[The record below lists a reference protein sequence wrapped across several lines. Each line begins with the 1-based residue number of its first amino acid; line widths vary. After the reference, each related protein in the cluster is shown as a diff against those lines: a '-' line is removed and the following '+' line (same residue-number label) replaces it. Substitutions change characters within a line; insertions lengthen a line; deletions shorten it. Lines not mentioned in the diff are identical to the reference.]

1 MGEAE
6 AEAERPGPGAG
17 PAGAGGATYAAAGV
31 DIGAG
36 DLAVERMKG
45 LVPGIGGFGAR
56 FPLDMT
62 RYTNPVLVSSTD
74 GVGTKLMVAQSAG
87 RYGTVGIDLV
97 AMCVDDLV
105 CLGAEPLFMLDY
117 IATGKVDPDR
127 IATVVGGI
135 QEGCRQAGCVLIGGE
150 TAEHPGAM
158 APDDLDIAGFAVG
171 AVESGRELGPERVTA
186 GDAVVGIPS
195 PGLRSNGYTLARHV
209 LLERA
214 GRSLGDPAW
223 EGAGHTLADELLR
236 PSVIYTPAVLAV
248 LAALTDGDGLHACAH
263 ITGGGIVGNLP
274 RVLPEGLGADL
285 ERSSWVAPRIFE
297 EIRRL
302 GSVEEAEMDRVFNRG
317 VGMALVV
324 ESSRVDAAL
333 AALSGAGQ
341 PSTVIGTVVGAHA
354 GVVIR

>member
-1 MGEAE
+1 VGEA
-6 AEAERPGPGAG
+6 AA
-17 PAGAGGATYAAAGV
+17 ATYAGAGV

-62 RYTNPVLVSSTD
+62 RFTHPVLVSSTD
-74 GVGTKLMVAQSAG
+74 GVGTKLMVAQATG

-127 IATVVGGI
+127 IATVVAGI
-135 QEGCRQAGCVLIGGE
+135 QDGCRQAGCVLIGGE

-171 AVESGRELGPERVTA
+171 AVEQGLELGPERVQG
-186 GDAVVGIPS
+186 GDVILGIPS

-214 GRSLGDPAW
+214 GRDLGAPAW
-223 EGAGHTLADELLR
+223 DGATHTLADELLR

-248 LAALTDGDGLHACAH
+248 RTALAAPGEGKAQGDQNADGLHACAH

-285 ERSSWVAPRIFE
+285 DRAAWVEPRIFA
-297 EIRRL
+297 EIQRL

-324 ESSRVDAAL
+324 DSHVVDTAL
-333 AALSGAGQ
+333 AALAGAGL
-341 PSTVIGTVVGAHA
+341 PSTVIGTVVSTQS